1 MSMLYRDIFNAAV
14 EMLSEDH
21 ATGDVEDYERRA
33 GYLLGTVTAQLK
45 PIDKR
50 YRAAHSQGEA
60 VKSTALCVD
69 LDTAFPLCDAFVSA
83 ATYYLAS
90 MLVMEENE
98 RMGDRIFALY
108 ADEIASI
115 EASLPATARSITD
128 RYSILI

>member
-1 MSMLYRDIFNAAV
+1 MIYRDIYQAAV
-14 EMLSEDH
+14 QMISEDH
-21 ATGDVEDYERRA
+21 IVGDVEDYERRS

-50 YRAAHSQGEA
+50 YRSVHNEGEPA
-60 VKSTALCVD
+60 KSTALCVN
-69 LDTAFPLCDAFVSA
+69 LDATFPLCDAFISA

-98 RMGDRIFALY
+98 RIGDRIFAMY

-115 EASLPATARSITD
+115 EASLPTTAKPITD
-128 RYSILI
+128 RYGLLG

>member
-1 MSMLYRDIFNAAV
+1 MLYRDLYNASV

-21 ATGDVEDYERRA
+21 VLGDVEDYERRA
-33 GYLLGTVTAQLK
+33 GYLLGSVTAQLK

-50 YRAAHSQGEA
+50 YRAAHNQGES

-69 LDTAFPLCDAFVSA
+69 LDTSFPLCDAFVCA

-98 RMGDRIFALY
+98 RLADRIFALY

-115 EASLPATARSITD
+115 EAALPSTATPIAD
-128 RYSILI
+128 RYGLLI

>member
-1 MSMLYRDIFNAAV
+1 MLYRDIFNASV

-50 YRAAHSQGEA
+50 YRAAHDQGET
-60 VKSTALCVD
+60 VKSTVLCVD
-69 LDTAFPLCDAFVSA
+69 LDTTFPLCDVFISA

-98 RMGDRIFALY
+98 RLGDRIFALY

-115 EASLPATARSITD
+115 EAALPATAQSIID
-128 RYSILI
+128 RYGILL

>member
-1 MSMLYRDIFNAAV
+1 MLYRDLYNASV

-33 GYLLGTVTAQLK
+33 GYLLGTVIAQLK

-50 YRAAHSQGEA
+50 YRTAHGQGEA

-69 LDTAFPLCDAFVSA
+69 LDTTFPLCDAFATA

-98 RMGDRIFALY
+98 RLGDRIFALY

-115 EASLPATARSITD
+115 EASLPTAAHPITD
-128 RYSILI
+128 RYGLLI